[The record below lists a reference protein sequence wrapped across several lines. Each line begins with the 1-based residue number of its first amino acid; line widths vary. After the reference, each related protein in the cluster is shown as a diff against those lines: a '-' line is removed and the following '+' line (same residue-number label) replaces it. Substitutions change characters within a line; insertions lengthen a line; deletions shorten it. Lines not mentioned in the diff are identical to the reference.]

1 MNANEPEVDPEV
13 ARWGSDCH
21 ARARARKPAHDL
33 NVAHLQMRLLDPA
46 FARSA
51 AGRRALGMIENLRA
65 QVAA

>member
-21 ARARARKPAHDL
+21 ARARAGKPVHDL
-33 NVAHLQMRLLDPA
+33 NARHLQMRLLDPA
-46 FARSA
+46 FANSE
-51 AGRRALGMIENLRA
+51 AGRRALRTIENLLA